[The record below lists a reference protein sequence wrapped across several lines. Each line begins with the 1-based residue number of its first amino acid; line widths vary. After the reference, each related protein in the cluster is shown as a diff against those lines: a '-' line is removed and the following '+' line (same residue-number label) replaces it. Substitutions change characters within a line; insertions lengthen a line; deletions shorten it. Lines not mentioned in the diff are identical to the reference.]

1 MATLTIPYNFTNNT
15 AAIATEV
22 NQNFLNVK
30 TFAEA
35 LAAGTNIDDGSI
47 AYVKLNA
54 ALQLLIGG
62 APDSEN
68 NVVAS
73 QVFA

>member
-1 MATLTIPYNFTNNT
+1 MATLTIPYNFTNGN
-15 AAIATEV
+15 AAVATEV

-54 ALQLLIGG
+54 ALQLLVSG
-62 APDSEN
+62 PDSEN
-68 NVVAS
+68 NVIGS
-73 QVFA
+73 QVFG

>member
-1 MATLTIPYNFTNNT
+1 MATLTIPYNFTNST

-54 ALQLLIGG
+54 ALQLLVAG
-62 APDSEN
+62 PDSEN
-68 NVVAS
+68 NVIGS
-73 QVFA
+73 QVFG

>member
-1 MATLTIPYNFTNNT
+1 MATLTIPYNFTNGT
-15 AAIATEV
+15 SAVATEV

-47 AYVKLNA
+47 AYAKLNS
-54 ALQLLIGG
+54 ALQLLVSG
-62 APDSEN
+62 PDSEN
-68 NVVAS
+68 NVIGS
-73 QVFA
+73 QVFG

>member
-54 ALQLLIGG
+54 ALQLLITG
-62 APDSEN
+62 PDSEN
-68 NVVAS
+68 NVIGS
-73 QVFA
+73 QVFG

>member
-54 ALQLLIGG
+54 ALQLLVSG
-62 APDSEN
+62 PDSEN
-68 NVVAS
+68 NVIGS
-73 QVFA
+73 QVFG

>member
-1 MATLTIPYNFTNNT
+1 MATLTIPYNFSNNT
-15 AAIATEV
+15 SAVATEV

-54 ALQLLIGG
+54 ALQLLVSG
-62 APDSEN
+62 PDSEN
-68 NVVAS
+68 NVIGS
-73 QVFA
+73 QVFG

>member
-1 MATLTIPYNFTNNT
+1 MATLTIPYNFTNGT
-15 AAIATEV
+15 SAVATEV

-54 ALQLLIGG
+54 ALQLLVSG
-62 APDSEN
+62 PDSEN
-68 NVVAS
+68 NVIGS
-73 QVFA
+73 QVFG

>member
-35 LAAGTNIDDGSI
+35 LAAGANIDDGSI

-54 ALQLLIGG
+54 ALQLLVSG
-62 APDSEN
+62 PDSEN
-68 NVVAS
+68 NVIGS
-73 QVFA
+73 QVFG